1 MGRLNCKKW
10 LKSKTLRI
18 ALVRFRPE
26 VTIAKVP
33 DAGNDIKLVVDLFVE
48 RWRHNLNLI
57 GKIKKLKFIKN
68 INNKKIN

>member
-57 GKIKKLKFIKN
+57 LKIKKLKFIKN
-68 INNKKIN
+68 INNKK